1 MEAKNSKLEYFD
13 IKNLP
18 LVVDVVV
25 PLWSPPIGDKEFK
38 RFNVEYIVRMNMFD
52 NDLNYQ
58 LVDADDGTLLSSA
71 FLAKKGDASKADEWF
86 AEASKKYPDNLKIAS
101 KMSHD
106 YIELMDKRTFTLM
119 NDDDIKLSLFVSR
132 KPGCGS
138 LIIDRILPMLHK
150 EGFKNLYL
158 YTDCDCNWQWY
169 TKRGYTLVQEDIYKP
184 FSDEHENYKTYIFK
198 KEIQA

>member
-25 PLWSPPIGDKEFK
+25 PLWSPPIGDKDFK

-71 FLAKKGDASKADEWF
+71 FLAKKGVQARPKSGL
-86 AEASKKYPDNLKIAS
+86 LK
-101 KMSHD
+101 
-106 YIELMDKRTFTLM
+106 RQ
-119 NDDDIKLSLFVSR
+119 
-132 KPGCGS
+132 
-138 LIIDRILPMLHK
+138 
-150 EGFKNLYL
+150 KNIP
-158 YTDCDCNWQWY
+158 T
-169 TKRGYTLVQEDIYKP
+169 I
-184 FSDEHENYKTYIFK
+184 
-198 KEIQA
+198 

>member
-71 FLAKKGDASKADEWF
+71 FLAKKEMRARLTNGL
-86 AEASKKYPDNLKIAS
+86 LKRQ
-101 KMSHD
+101 K
-106 YIELMDKRTFTLM
+106 
-119 NDDDIKLSLFVSR
+119 N
-132 KPGCGS
+132 
-138 LIIDRILPMLHK
+138 IL
-150 EGFKNLYL
+150 
-158 YTDCDCNWQWY
+158 T
-169 TKRGYTLVQEDIYKP
+169 I
-184 FSDEHENYKTYIFK
+184 
-198 KEIQA
+198 